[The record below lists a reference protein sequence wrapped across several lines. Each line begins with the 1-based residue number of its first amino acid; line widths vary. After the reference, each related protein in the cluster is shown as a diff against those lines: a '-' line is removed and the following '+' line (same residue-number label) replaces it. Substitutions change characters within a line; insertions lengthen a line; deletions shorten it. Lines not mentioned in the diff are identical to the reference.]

1 MQVINNQKEPL
12 KIILNNVLVSM
23 IKLVLVDYITII
35 FLIVMLWE
43 SFDSIINLMI
53 KCKTNARKE
62 LLVSKFQHWMKT
74 RRVWKQDIYFFYFF
88 KNMVGEKSNSAGNC
102 CLHLPQTTGGSWSST
117 FQKFTAD
124 GNRILFI
131 SSERKGT
138 VIYSAVVSL
147 EGNCQPNIDFL

>member
-12 KIILNNVLVSM
+12 KIILNNLLVSM
-23 IKLVLVDYITII
+23 IKLVLVDYINII

-43 SFDSIINLMI
+43 SSDSIINLTI

-62 LLVSKFQHWMKT
+62 LLVSNIELKT
-74 RRVWKQDIYFFYFF
+74 GRVWKQDIYFFYFF